1 MAYTACV
8 SKIASSIQANCES
21 PIVGG
26 YTGRGILMD
35 LAEGFTFTA
44 DAQNPRI
51 ISAITAPSGTGNTAK
66 FVAIDNVWADA
77 YTGSTTASS
86 ADNGRPEY
94 NKTFTFRVPMRGGE
108 VSKDIIEPL
117 MNSALGYAVVLEKM
131 DRSGDGS
138 YEIVGYLKGLKANAD
153 GIQRNEYE
161 NGGDWTITMS
171 TTENYAEVVLFDT
184 DYETTKGK
192 FDTMLANTY

>member
-1 MAYTACV
+1 MAYSACV

-35 LAEGFTFTA
+35 LSDGPTFTA

-51 ISAITAPSGTGNTAK
+51 ISAITLPAGTPAPK

-94 NKTFTFRVPMRGGE
+94 NKTFTFRVPMRGAAA
-108 VSKDIIEPL
+108 SKDIVEPL
-117 MNSALGYAVVLEKM
+117 MNSALGFAVVLEKM

-138 YEIVGYLKGLKANAD
+138 YEIVGYLKGLKTNAD

-171 TTENYAEVVLFDT
+171 TTENFAEVVLFDT
-184 DYETTKGK
+184 DYATTKGK

>member
-1 MAYTACV
+1 MYTACI
-8 SKIASSIQANCES
+8 SKIANSIQANCES